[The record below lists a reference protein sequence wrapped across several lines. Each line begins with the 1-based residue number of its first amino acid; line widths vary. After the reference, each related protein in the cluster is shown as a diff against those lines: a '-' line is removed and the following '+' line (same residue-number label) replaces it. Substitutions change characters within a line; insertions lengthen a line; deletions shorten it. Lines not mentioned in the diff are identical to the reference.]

1 MLEESTKASFSQRVM
16 GKVHQTGLA
25 GFCLPCLLKSWLGW
39 SSRAGARV
47 CIKEFVLFV
56 LLPGGQRRQVV
67 CWWWIS
73 SSLGLVIVS
82 LGFWWLLVSAVQEHG
97 VCLRGAGVLQ
107 VMQEP

>member
-1 MLEESTKASFSQRVM
+1 M
-16 GKVHQTGLA
+16 
-25 GFCLPCLLKSWLGW
+25 
-39 SSRAGARV
+39 
-47 CIKEFVLFV
+47 
-56 LLPGGQRRQVV
+56 